1 MKIVFFGDSIT
12 DMGRRREYDGLSDS
26 AFSFGVGYPA
36 FVAGELMQTP
46 KRYEVVN
53 RGIANDESVN
63 LYARLKGDVWNH
75 QPDVLSIL
83 IGVNDLWHT
92 IDPARRSGVELSRYA
107 KVYRNIV
114 AETKERFP
122 NIKIILCEPFVT
134 YGVGTKTYFEEFK
147 GIKAYAEEVKKIAN
161 EYGAEFLPLQK
172 VLDEATERE
181 GEGAFLYDGIHPT
194 IAGAK
199 LIADEWLKLFKTK
212 IDK

>member
-63 LYARLKGDVWNH
+63 LYARLKRDVWNLC
-75 QPDVLSIL
+75 PDVLSIL
-83 IGVNDLWHT
+83 IGVNDVWHQ
-92 IDPARRSGVELSRYA
+92 IDPARKSGVEISRYV
-107 KVYRNIV
+107 KTYRNIIE
-114 AETKERFP
+114 ETKERFP
-122 NIKIILCEPFVT
+122 NIKLILCEPFVL
-134 YGVGTKTYFEEFK
+134 YGVGTKAYFEEFQAVK
-147 GIKAYAEEVKKIAN
+147 EYAKEVKKLAS
-161 EYGAEFLPLQK
+161 EYGAEFLPLQRT
-172 VLDEATERE
+172 LEEATERE
-181 GEGAFLYDGIHPT
+181 GEGSFLYDGIHPT

-199 LIADEWLKLFKTK
+199 LIATEWLKLFKEK
-212 IDK
+212 IEK

>member
-1 MKIVFFGDSIT
+1 MKILFFGDSIT

-53 RGIANDESVN
+53 RGIADDESVN
-63 LYARLKGDVWNH
+63 LYARIKKDVWNH
-75 QPDVLSIL
+75 NPDVLSVL
-83 IGVNDLWHT
+83 IGINDLWHQ
-92 IDPARRSGVELSRYA
+92 IAPHRRTGVELSRYA

-122 NIKIILCEPFVT
+122 NIKIVLIEPFVQ
-134 YGVGTKTYFEEFK
+134 YGVGTKEFYDELL
-147 GIKAYAEEVKKIAN
+147 GIKAYAEEVKKIAE
-161 EYGAEFLPLQK
+161 EYGAYFLPLQK
-172 VLDEATERE
+172 ALDEATERE

-199 LIADEWLKLFKTK
+199 LIADAWLKLFKEEIEK
-212 IDK
+212 